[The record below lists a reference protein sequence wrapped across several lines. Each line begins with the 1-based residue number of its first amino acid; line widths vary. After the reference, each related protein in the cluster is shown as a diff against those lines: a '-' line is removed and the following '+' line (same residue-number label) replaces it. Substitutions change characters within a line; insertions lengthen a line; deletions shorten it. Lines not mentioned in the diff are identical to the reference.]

1 MLSRDVRMVATSS
14 GSLSNSFNRLKKG
27 IALIE
32 PPTIQ
37 QKKQQFVPNHN
48 TQKVFAGFLL
58 FTVAAATA
66 GDLSTSIPLVAP
78 LREYCPI
85 GAGGNNLT
93 NPRLDPRPG
102 TPEIALTPL
111 NFADQN
117 NTPVSGPNARTLSNV
132 ISGGTGANGQDSQS
146 TDPTASA
153 WVYVFGQFLD
163 HDIDLEAT
171 PLTNAVYNI
180 DVPPENNPTFP
191 NGNPNPFYN
200 KAGTIAMNRCTR
212 NPRTNTI
219 INTTAGYLDLSQLY
233 GSDATTAASL
243 RNADGTLKTSYG
255 GTALPIAGSPA
266 IFITGDPRVM
276 ENPELTAVTTLFMRE
291 HNFWV
296 GILKN
301 QHPNWSGD
309 QLYNMAKAINTAEYQ
324 NIIYKEFLP
333 VLIGPVLGPYR
344 GYNPNVNSQATQ
356 EFSTAA
362 FRVGHSQISG
372 TQKGIDNSGA
382 VVFTENLAQA
392 FFNVAAD
399 DIRNGINPLLRDLGT
414 DFSQATDVYAIPELC
429 DLLVAGLV
437 GGGVDLIDLIAID
450 IQRERDV
457 GLGTLNQTRIA
468 LGMSPYR
475 QISELTSDPVLQG
488 QLQALYSTANPTST
502 ARREAAI
509 DNIDLFI
516 GGLAEKHAAGA
527 LVGPTFQAIIRAQFD
542 ALRAGDR
549 FFWPNE
555 GFDQAT
561 SSMIANTTLATL
573 IKRNAAT
580 PNLQANVFLQADL
593 PPHVRHHSRQPAVI
607 DAHGSRSRAFAAD
620 GT

>member
-1 MLSRDVRMVATSS
+1 MSRHTCIP
-14 GSLSNSFNRLKKG
+14 K
-27 IALIE
+27 
-32 PPTIQ
+32 TI
-37 QKKQQFVPNHN
+37 
-48 TQKVFAGFLL
+48 TGLLL
-58 FTVAAATA
+58 FTAVAAT
-66 GDLSTSIPLVAP
+66 GNDLQNGGVPQVSPLK
-78 LREYCPI
+78 EYRPI
-85 GAGGNNLT
+85 GAGGNNP

-102 TPEIALTPL
+102 TPELALAPL
-111 NFADQN
+111 NFADEN
-117 NTPVSGPNARTLSNV
+117 NTPVSGPNARTLSNI
-132 ISGGTGANGQDSQS
+132 ISGGTSANGQDSQT

-180 DVPPENNPTFP
+180 EVPPENNPTFP
-191 NGNPNPFYN
+191 NGSPNPFYH
-200 KAGTIAMNRCTR
+200 KAGSIAMNRSTR
-212 NPRTNTI
+212 NPHTNTI

-233 GSDATTAASL
+233 GSDAATAASL
-243 RNADGTLKTSYG
+243 RKADGTLKTSPD
-255 GTALPIAGSPA
+255 GTALPIVNGV
-266 IFITGDPRVM
+266 FVTGDPRVM
-276 ENPELTAVTTLFMRE
+276 ENPELTAATILFMRE

-324 NIIYKEFLP
+324 NIVYQQFLP

-344 GYNPNVNSQATQ
+344 GYKPNVNAQATQ

-372 TQKGIDNSGA
+372 TQEGIDNTGA
-382 VVFTENLAQA
+382 IVFTQNLAVA
-392 FFNVAAD
+392 FFNTPAV
-399 DIRNGINPLLRDLGT
+399 DIANGINPLLRDLGT
-414 DFSQATDVYAIPELC
+414 DFSQATDVYAIPELR

-437 GGGVDLIDLIAID
+437 GGGTDLIDLIAID
-450 IQRERDV
+450 IQRQRDV
-457 GLGTLNQTRIA
+457 GLGTLNQTRRA
-468 LGMSPYR
+468 LDMSPYR
-475 QISELTSDPVLQG
+475 QISDLTSDPVLQG
-488 QLQALYSTANPTST
+488 ELQTLYSTPSSTSST
-502 ARREAAI
+502 RPKSAI

-527 LVGPTFQAIIRAQFD
+527 LVGPTFQAIIEDQFD

-549 FFWPNE
+549 FFWLNE

-561 SSMIANTTLATL
+561 ASMIANTTLATL

-593 PPHVRHHSRQPAVI
+593 PPHVRHHSTQPAVI
-607 DAHGSRSRAFAAD
+607 EAHGSRQRAFAAD